1 MPWKKWKGDNYYF
14 VMCIISSTGNGIGS
28 DIFLFLLHLLV
39 EVICWTSMFLSHFI
53 LTKNEYL
60 LGDLIC
66 FFCRIER
73 KNAQFG
79 MVRVY
84 WQVLRLFP
92 DASTTELLP
101 GQEFTKV
108 SDYVTFADGSSSKVL
123 RLTPREDG
131 IAEQDESFEIRLV
144 NATGK
149 IATWPP
155 TNFTSKK
162 KSGSMTPNELYR

>member
-1 MPWKKWKGDNYYF
+1 
-14 VMCIISSTGNGIGS
+14 
-28 DIFLFLLHLLV
+28 
-39 EVICWTSMFLSHFI
+39 
-53 LTKNEYL
+53 
-60 LGDLIC
+60 
-66 FFCRIER
+66 
-73 KNAQFG
+73 

-84 WQVLRLFP
+84 WQVLQLLP

-108 SDYVTFADGSSSKVL
+108 SDYVTFAYGSSSEVL

-149 IATWPP
+149 IATWLP
-155 TNFTSKK
+155 TNFTGQK
-162 KSGSMTPNELYR
+162 KSVPMTPKELYR

>member
-1 MPWKKWKGDNYYF
+1 
-14 VMCIISSTGNGIGS
+14 
-28 DIFLFLLHLLV
+28 
-39 EVICWTSMFLSHFI
+39 
-53 LTKNEYL
+53 
-60 LGDLIC
+60 
-66 FFCRIER
+66 
-73 KNAQFG
+73 

-108 SDYVTFADGSSSKVL
+108 SDYVTFADGSSSEVL

-149 IATWPP
+149 IDTWLP

-162 KSGSMTPNELYR
+162 KKRFNNPKGVISLEPKQLREIKREDVFILEGAFRQHWYVPFRSLSVPRTCGLSSQLFHKISWWVKLVCSCLLSRH

>member
-1 MPWKKWKGDNYYF
+1 
-14 VMCIISSTGNGIGS
+14 MCIISSTGKNIGS
-28 DIFLFLLHLLV
+28 DVFLFLLHLLV
-39 EVICWTSMFLSHFI
+39 EVICRTCTFLSRFI

-60 LGDLIC
+60 LEDLI

-79 MVRVY
+79 IVRVY

-92 DASTTELLP
+92 NASTTELLP

-108 SDYVTFADGSSSKVL
+108 SDYATFADGSSSEVL

-149 IATWPP
+149 IAI
-155 TNFTSKK
+155 
-162 KSGSMTPNELYR
+162 

>member
-1 MPWKKWKGDNYYF
+1 
-14 VMCIISSTGNGIGS
+14 
-28 DIFLFLLHLLV
+28 
-39 EVICWTSMFLSHFI
+39 
-53 LTKNEYL
+53 
-60 LGDLIC
+60 
-66 FFCRIER
+66 
-73 KNAQFG
+73 

-101 GQEFTKV
+101 GEEFTEV

-149 IATWPP
+149 IAAWPP

-162 KSGSMTPNELYR
+162 KSGSMTPNELCR

>member
-1 MPWKKWKGDNYYF
+1 
-14 VMCIISSTGNGIGS
+14 
-28 DIFLFLLHLLV
+28 
-39 EVICWTSMFLSHFI
+39 
-53 LTKNEYL
+53 
-60 LGDLIC
+60 
-66 FFCRIER
+66 
-73 KNAQFG
+73 

-84 WQVLRLFP
+84 WQVLQLLP

-108 SDYVTFADGSSSKVL
+108 SDYVTFADGSSSEVL

-131 IAEQDESFEIRLV
+131 IAEQDESFEIRLL

-149 IATWPP
+149 IATWLP

-162 KSGSMTPNELYR
+162 RKSGSMIPKKLYR

>member
-1 MPWKKWKGDNYYF
+1 MNSILSLRPENALKEMKRRQ
-14 VMCIISSTGNGIGS
+14 
-28 DIFLFLLHLLV
+28 LLLCHVHYPEHRKRLWQV
-39 EVICWTSMFLSHFI
+39 EVICRT
-53 LTKNEYL
+53 TKNEYL
-60 LGDLIC
+60 LGDLI

-84 WQVLRLFP
+84 WQVLQLLP
-92 DASTTELLP
+92 DASITEVLP

-108 SDYVTFADGSSSKVL
+108 SDYVTFADGSSSEVL

-149 IATWPP
+149 IAT
-155 TNFTSKK
+155 
-162 KSGSMTPNELYR
+162 